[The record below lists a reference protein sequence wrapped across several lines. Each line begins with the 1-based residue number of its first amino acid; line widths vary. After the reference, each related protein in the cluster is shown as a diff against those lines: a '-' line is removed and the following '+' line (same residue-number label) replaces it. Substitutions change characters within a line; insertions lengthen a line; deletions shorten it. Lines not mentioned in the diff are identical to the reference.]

1 MQLPTLRPL
10 RALALFLFLFG
21 GFGYLGG
28 GSFLVEGR
36 GPFYNLPNLA
46 ATSNLSIPSLT
57 PYSTLLLFHNLL
69 TSKRFHELILL
80 YIPKIGLPSNRPL
93 TEIDTLG
100 LLAASQSSQS
110 SGVVGLQDLQDSG
123 QIVQQVT
130 RDKRVWSP
138 GGRHL
143 HDLTCDG

>member
-1 MQLPTLRPL
+1 VEEGWGGSYSVYFGGEPNSAALHPNTENSTRPL
-10 RALALFLFLFG
+10 S
-21 GFGYLGG
+21 YL
-28 GSFLVEGR
+28 EG
-36 GPFYNLPNLA
+36 NLA

-57 PYSTLLLFHNLL
+57 PYSTLLLFHILL
-69 TSKRFHELILL
+69 TSKRFHELLPL
-80 YIPKIGLPSNRPL
+80 YIPKIGLPRNRPL